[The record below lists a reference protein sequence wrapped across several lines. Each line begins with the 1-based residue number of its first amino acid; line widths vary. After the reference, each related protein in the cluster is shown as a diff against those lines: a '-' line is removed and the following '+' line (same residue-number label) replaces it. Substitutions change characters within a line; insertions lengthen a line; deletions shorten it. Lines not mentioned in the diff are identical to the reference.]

1 MPDPREPRIAFL
13 FDLSAGPTS
22 RRAELLVQGDVSA
35 FLARW
40 PLPDL
45 VLDVTEQLRDHLRR
59 LAEREEGRRG

>member
-1 MPDPREPRIAFL
+1 MSDPREPRLAFL
-13 FDLSAGPTS
+13 FDLSAAPTLRVS
-22 RRAELLVQGDVSA
+22 GLLVDGDVAA

-59 LAEREEGRRG
+59 MATTEELNRG